1 MENNRIIAYI
11 LIGVGVLFLL
21 SRLDV
26 DAGWLWV
33 ALVAAGFLWGYS
45 ARKSYG
51 LLVAGSIFT
60 GVAVGLLLEQGW
72 GWNGAFL
79 VSLGVGFVMID
90 RIEPKANRWP
100 IYVGGVLALFGLI
113 VGLSETGILGSF
125 WFALVL
131 IGAGAYLLNQ
141 DKKKE
146 VGPTPGRTETLS
158 ETFVTVTP
166 QPTETVAGSEETA
179 PTAASPRADIPPAV
193 ETAPVETP
201 PVITSPAPVQPVDT
215 ALYERLESWRR
226 ETARREGRAAYLVL
240 TNESLRQIA
249 AKKPQ
254 TLDDLK
260 VVKGV
265 GPVKLERYGEAIL
278 EVVQSA

>member
-51 LLVAGSIFT
+51 LLVAGSILT

-100 IYVGGVLALFGLI
+100 VYVGGVLALFGLI

-146 VGPTPGRTETLS
+146 VGPTLGRAETLS

-166 QPTETVAGSEETA
+166 QPTETVAASEEAA
-179 PTAASPRADIPPAV
+179 PTASSPRVDIPPAV
-193 ETAPVETP
+193 ETAPVE
-201 PVITSPAPVQPVDT
+201 PAPVQSVDT
-215 ALYERLESWRR
+215 ALYKRLESWRR
-226 ETARREGRAAYLVL
+226 ETAKREDRAAYLVL

-249 AKKPQ
+249 AEKPL

-260 VVKGV
+260 VVKGI